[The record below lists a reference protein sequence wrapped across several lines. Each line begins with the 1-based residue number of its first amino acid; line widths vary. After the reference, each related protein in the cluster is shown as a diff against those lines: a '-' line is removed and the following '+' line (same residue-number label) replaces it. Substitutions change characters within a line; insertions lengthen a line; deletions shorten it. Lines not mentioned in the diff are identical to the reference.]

1 MSRDTIFIGM
11 DLGTFK
17 TSVSCSSGRRAV
29 IHSAVGWPRDQV
41 ARSLLGRDVVF
52 GDELR
57 ERRLA
62 LDIVRPFERGV
73 LKYTDAASVEMSP
86 QQVARH
92 KEAARLLVAHAVSL
106 VCPERPAAVY
116 GVIGAPSRAKVGNK
130 EFILEAARD
139 TMDAIAI
146 VPEPFAAAY
155 GMNRIADTLVVD
167 IGAGTI
173 DICPLHG
180 TFPTE
185 DSQATIALGGD
196 AIDDRLLR
204 SITAAYPQAR
214 VSKPMVRDIKE
225 QHGLVD
231 DANQR
236 IKVTLPTSGRPQ
248 AFDLTDQ
255 LREACQS
262 LVGPIVD
269 AIREVVCKYDPEFQ
283 ETLLQNVL
291 LVGGGSQ
298 IKGLDQLLE
307 RSLEELGGGKVRK
320 VFDYVFAGATGALML
335 AMDMPLGHWH
345 QLAGQSRPLAVA

>member
-1 MSRDTIFIGM
+1 MNNDIVYIGM

-17 TSVSCSSGRRAV
+17 TSVTCSNGRRAV

-41 ARSLLGRDVVF
+41 ARSLVGRDVVF

-73 LKYTDAASVEMSP
+73 LKYTDASAAELTAS
-86 QQVARH
+86 QIARH
-92 KEAARLLVAHAVSL
+92 KEAAQLLVSHAISL
-106 VCPERPAAVY
+106 VCPERPAAIY

-130 EFILEAARD
+130 EFILEAARESL
-139 TMDAIAI
+139 DAIAI

-185 DSQATIALGGD
+185 ECQATIALGGD
-196 AIDDRLLR
+196 AVDDRFQR
-204 SITAAYPQAR
+204 AIGTAYPQAR
-214 VSKPMVRDIKE
+214 VSRTMIRDIKE
-225 QHGLVD
+225 QYGSVD
-231 DANQR
+231 EPHQR
-236 IKVTLPTSGRPQ
+236 VKVTLPTSGRPQ
-248 AFDLTDQ
+248 AFDVTDQ
-255 LREACQS
+255 LRDACQS
-262 LVGPIVD
+262 LVGPILD
-269 AIREVVCKYDPEFQ
+269 GIREVVGKYDPEFQ
-283 ETLLQNVL
+283 TTLLENVL
-291 LVGGGSQ
+291 LAGGGSQ
-298 IKGLDQLLE
+298 IKGLDQLVE
-307 RSLEELGGGKVRK
+307 KSLEELGGGKVRK

-335 AMDMPLGHWH
+335 AMDMPESHWQ
-345 QLAGQSRPLAVA
+345 QLAQPQRQLAAA